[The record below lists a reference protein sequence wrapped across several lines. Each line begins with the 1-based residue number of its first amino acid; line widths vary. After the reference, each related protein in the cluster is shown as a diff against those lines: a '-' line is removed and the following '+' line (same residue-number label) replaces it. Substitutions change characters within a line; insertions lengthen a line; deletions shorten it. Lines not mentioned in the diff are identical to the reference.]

1 MGKGK
6 RKKDRRRKGDSAD
19 VERKSKGTSTANN
32 DGAAPLDKRERKK
45 RERAERKKARKNRQ
59 KDKWSYEKDEIEQYN
74 KQLLPL
80 GLCVREIEGDGN
92 CLCEF

>member
-1 MGKGK
+1 M
-6 RKKDRRRKGDSAD
+6 
-19 VERKSKGTSTANN
+19 
-32 DGAAPLDKRERKK
+32 DKRERKK

-59 KDKWSYEKDEIEQYN
+59 KDKWSYQKNEIDQYN

>member
-1 MGKGK
+1 MGKGR
-6 RKKDRRRKGDSAD
+6 RKKDRRNKDGGAD
-19 VERKSKGTSTANN
+19 VDRKSKAISTANG
-32 DGAAPLDKRERKK
+32 DGAAMDKRERKK

-59 KDKWSYEKDEIEQYN
+59 KDKWSYQKNEIDQYN